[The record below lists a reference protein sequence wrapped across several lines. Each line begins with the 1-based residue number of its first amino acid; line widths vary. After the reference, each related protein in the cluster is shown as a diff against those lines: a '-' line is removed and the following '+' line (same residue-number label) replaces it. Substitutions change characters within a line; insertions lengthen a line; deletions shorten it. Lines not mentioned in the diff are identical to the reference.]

1 MLRRLLSSVSFVTIV
16 AVVAALGAYQAWLA
30 LGTAGRIGDGVLQRA
45 EAEGAI
51 PAIVRLPFKPERFH
65 IAKIQAEGRIR
76 RVDGN
81 AVELRSITPGGIRAL
96 AGRYY
101 WIERIDSL

>member
-1 MLRRLLSSVSFVTIV
+1 MLGRLLRSVSFLS
-16 AVVAALGAYQAWLA
+16 VVALVAAIGCYQAWLA
-30 LGTAGRIGDGVLQRA
+30 LGASGRIGAGVLQRA
-45 EAEGAI
+45 EAEGTI
-51 PAIVRLPFKPERFH
+51 PAVIRLPFKPERFH

-76 RVDGN
+76 RVNGN
-81 AVELRSITPGGIRAL
+81 AVELRSITPDGIRAL